1 MIITRNSNIQ
11 LTKNFNAKEFYS
23 HCADVFG
30 SHYLDEK
37 LINAMQFIRD
47 YYDVPIFITSSYRS
61 VLCNSIAGGALN
73 SQHLKGLAVDFSFKN
88 ENIQKKYINDILNKA
103 PIYYSLLSY
112 GINGIGLYN
121 GFNHIDTRDSDLQL
135 WNESDIKKK
144 VITTM

>member
-1 MIITRNSNIQ
+1 MIITKNSNIQ

-23 HCADVFG
+23 HCVDVLG
-30 SHYLDEK
+30 SHYLDER

-47 YYDVPIFITSSYRS
+47 YYNVPVFITSSYRS
-61 VLCNSIAGGALN
+61 VLCNTIAGGALN
-73 SQHLKGLAVDFSFKN
+73 SQHLKGLAIDFDFKN

-103 PIYYSLLSY
+103 SIYYSLLSY

-121 GFNHIDTRDSDLQL
+121 GFNHIDTRDSNLQL